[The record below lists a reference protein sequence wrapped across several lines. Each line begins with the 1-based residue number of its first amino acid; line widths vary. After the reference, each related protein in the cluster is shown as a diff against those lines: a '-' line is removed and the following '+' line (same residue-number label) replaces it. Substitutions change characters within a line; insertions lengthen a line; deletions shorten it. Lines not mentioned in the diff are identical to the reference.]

1 MLAKRE
7 DRAPLGLPVRPVVDE
22 WTAYASYIGRLLNC
36 RPHFHQAALTK
47 GRHAP
52 HQPPAAVVA
61 ELIVPPAEDGATPT
75 LTDSPLILV
84 QSPRPAWRPGILA
97 RLSSPGLLDQ
107 LPGSIL
113 FARQPRWPVRRV
125 LFVVRDHEYDPA
137 ALSWVEKLA
146 ASGRAAVTLLPVS
159 ALPGW
164 GRREDVL
171 PRAWDALAT
180 DTDEGMA
187 LHRYAERLRAR
198 GIHGAISWRAGSS
211 LDQVRREARATG
223 HDLIVIGAE
232 PAGGRRSLGGFIGS
246 LLQWADR
253 PVLVAR

>member
-22 WTAYASYIGRLLNC
+22 WTAYANYIGRLLNG
-36 RPHFHQAALTK
+36 RPHFHHATLTK
-47 GRHAP
+47 SRHAL
-52 HQPPAAVVA
+52 HQPPATVIA
-61 ELIVPPAEDGATPT
+61 ELIVPPAEDGATPVG
-75 LTDSPLILV
+75 SPLILV
-84 QSPRPAWRPGILA
+84 QSPRPAWRPSVLA

-113 FARQPRWPVRRV
+113 FVRQPRRPLRRV
-125 LFVVRDHEYDPA
+125 LFVVRDHECDPS
-137 ALSWVEKLA
+137 ALSWVERLA

-164 GRREDVL
+164 GRREGML
-171 PRAWDALAT
+171 LRAWDALAA
-180 DTDEGMA
+180 DADEESA
-187 LHRYAERLRAR
+187 LHRYAERLQRQ
-198 GIHGAISWRAGSS
+198 GIHGAISWRPGSS
-211 LDQVRREARATG
+211 LDQVRREVRAAG
-223 HDLIVIGAE
+223 HDLLVIGAE